1 MDNAPVSGT
10 SSLTPT
16 AAERLDQVCDRFEAA
31 WQSGQSPRVEDY
43 LPAATGPERGV
54 LFRQLLL
61 LELDYRTRRG
71 HRPGVAE
78 YRQRFP
84 DEGRTIDEAF
94 RGLPRGERTADLTR
108 SHASGGS
115 IGSTSSGLLNRARA
129 RDAQAWQRLVALYM
143 PFVYRLCRKG
153 GLTPTDS
160 ADVAQDVLASV
171 VQSIDGFHD
180 TGRPGSFRAWLAGI
194 VHHRLLDHLRRQR
207 GRPVAA
213 GGTDAAERLLE
224 IPDTADPLSADV
236 QARDAD
242 GTVWRRA
249 LALLQTE
256 FAEPTWQAFWQLV
269 IDGRTPAE
277 VAQRLGMSVAAVYQA
292 KSRILRRLRQ
302 EFQDL

>member
-1 MDNAPVSGT
+1 MDNARVSGT

-31 WQSGQSPRVEDY
+31 WKAGESPRVEDY
-43 LPAATGPERGV
+43 LPTATGPERRV

-94 RGLPRGERTADLTR
+94 RALPRGERTADATR
-108 SHASGGS
+108 SHTSSGS
-115 IGSTSSGLLNRARA
+115 LGSTSSGLLNRARA
-129 RDAQAWQRLVALYM
+129 RDARAWQRLVALYT

-153 GLTPTDS
+153 GLTRADS
-160 ADVAQDVLASV
+160 ADVAQDVFASV
-171 VQSIDGFHD
+171 VQSIDDFHE

-207 GRPVAA
+207 GRPQAV

-224 IPDTADPLSADV
+224 IPDTADPIPADV
-236 QARDAD
+236 QAGEPD

-269 IDGRTPAE
+269 IDGQTPAE
-277 VAQRLGMSVAAVYQA
+277 VAQRLGMSLAAVYQA
-292 KSRILRRLRQ
+292 KSRVLRRLRQ